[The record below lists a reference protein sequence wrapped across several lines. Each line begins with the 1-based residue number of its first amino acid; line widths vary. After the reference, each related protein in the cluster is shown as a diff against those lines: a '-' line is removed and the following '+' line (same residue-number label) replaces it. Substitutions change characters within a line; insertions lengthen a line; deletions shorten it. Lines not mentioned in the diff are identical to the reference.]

1 MHGLLEQRQ
10 LLRRVRAGN
19 VGKEQQRQVEVDGE
33 LDLARH
39 VQIELPEIEL
49 GEVRR
54 GQHPRRK
61 RPKGLVPVTVVI
73 PAVEPPQ
80 LLVRELALADV
91 APGVLRR
98 PLPHLDDQRA
108 HDNQPGAP
116 GRALARRHLAAGRRR
131 IPIAQG
137 HLRRA

>member
-10 LLRRVRAGN
+10 LRARVGAGN
-19 VGKEQQRQVEVDGE
+19 VGEEQVRQVEVDGE

-39 VQIELPEIEL
+39 VQVELPEIEL
-49 GEVRR
+49 REVRR
-54 GQHPRRK
+54 GLHPRRK
-61 RPKGLVPVTVVI
+61 RPKGLVPVTVAI
-73 PAVEPPQ
+73 PAVEPPE

-98 PLPHLDDQRA
+98 PLPHLGDQRA
-108 HDNQPGAP
+108 HDNQPRP
-116 GRALARRHLAAGRRR
+116 PRRALARRHLRARRAMG
-131 IPIAQG
+131 IAQG